1 MEMLII
7 VVVSTVI
14 VLIVLSLVA
23 VLICRKIHQN
33 RMQRLHARDA
43 ENGAIDGLIASNVG
57 DSTLAVTN
65 FYNFY
70 NSLKSLLCKYEYLL
84 QMLDLD
90 GLDYMVCISLKKNV
104 GMSSL

>member
-1 MEMLII
+1 
-7 VVVSTVI
+7 
-14 VLIVLSLVA
+14 
-23 VLICRKIHQN
+23 
-33 RMQRLHARDA
+33 MQRLHARDA

-57 DSTLAVTN
+57 DSTLAVIN

-90 GLDYMVCISLKKNV
+90 GLDYMVCISLNKCGHVFTVNTWMLKWLSGGDISNVTINFKDYKKD
-104 GMSSL
+104 